1 MAVGIV
7 TTSVGAIGL
16 LSGLA
21 AFASANNRVDVY
33 CDGGNRCGTRDDED
47 LQVAGAVMMIAGGVL
62 ALGGLPLWIIG
73 ARRVP
78 LDPEDTK
85 TPPDGTPGSPSSP
98 PPPAATLR
106 IGPGNAS
113 FTVSF

>member
-1 MAVGIV
+1 MVVGILA
-7 TTSVGAIGL
+7 TSAGAVGL

-21 AFASANNRVDVY
+21 AFASANNRIDVY

-47 LQVAGAVMMIAGGVL
+47 LQVAGAVLMVAGGVL
-62 ALGGLPLWIIG
+62 ALGGIPLWIIG

-78 LDPEDTK
+78 LDPEGTK
-85 TPPDGTPGSPSSP
+85 TPDGAPASPSSP

-106 IGPGNAS
+106 IGPGTAS